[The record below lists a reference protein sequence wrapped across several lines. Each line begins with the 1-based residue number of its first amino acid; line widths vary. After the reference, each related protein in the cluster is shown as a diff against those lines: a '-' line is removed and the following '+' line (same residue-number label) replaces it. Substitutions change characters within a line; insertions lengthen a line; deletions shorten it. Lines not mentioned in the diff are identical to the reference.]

1 MPEYIINKQNQS
13 VKLERIYSTQ
23 SNNKVDKARFI
34 LETINNHGSIGRN
47 MLIRLAEKENVQV
60 KEAELKKILTNL
72 KNQGFVD
79 SGKGRAGTYIT
90 QKGLEEL
97 SKRL

>member
-13 VKLERIYSTQ
+13 VKLECIYSTQ
-23 SNNKVDKARFI
+23 PNSKVDKARFI

-47 MLIRLAEKENVQV
+47 MLIRLAEKENVPV
-60 KEAELKKILTNL
+60 KEAELKKILTFL
-72 KNQGFVD
+72 KNQGFVN